1 MYSKILLATDLSA
14 SSELLVKCVINLV
27 TLGLR
32 EVVLVH
38 VVSLRNA
45 GDLSKRVQAHD
56 KELIEKQKKRL
67 EKKGIR
73 VKVEVPIGFPSYEIN
88 EIAEKEDVSLIMIG
102 SHSRSLIRDII
113 LGSEGEQII
122 RDAKKPVL
130 IMKFNVKEGRIA
142 GVFCKNIFKTILY
155 PTDFSDDAERVL
167 PYIKKAFDAQCERII
182 LLHVQEEQRIKPYFE
197 NRLKE
202 FNRLDQARLERI
214 KNELVG
220 AGAVNVKTIVQTGKT
235 IPLILKISEE
245 EKCTLIALGAR
256 GRTLLGE
263 IFIGSTANN
272 VARHA
277 KMSVLFIN

>member
-27 TLGLR
+27 TLGLQ

-38 VVSLRNA
+38 VVSLRDA
-45 GDLSKRVQAHD
+45 GDLSEKVQEHD

-88 EIAEKEDVSLIMIG
+88 EIAEKENVSLIMIG

-130 IMKFNVKEGRIA
+130 IIKFKVKEGRIA

-155 PTDFSDDAERVL
+155 PTDFSDDAVRVL
-167 PYIKKAFDAQCERII
+167 PYIKKALDAGCKRVI
-182 LLHVQEEQRIKPYFE
+182 LLHVQEEQRIKPHLE

-202 FNRLDQARLERI
+202 FNRLDQARLEEI
-214 KNELVG
+214 KDELAE
-220 AGAVNVKTIVQTGKT
+220 AGAMNVKIIVQTGKT

-245 EKCTLIALGAR
+245 EECTLIALGAR